1 MKLIS
6 VADLKEFLEK
16 TDGDHDSLLELL
28 IEYVSTDLETAMN
41 RFLEKQQRIE
51 YFRGGGSIFALKA
64 PPIDVVNHPFSLT
77 IDGDSQAINDDFFVH
92 VNSGLVEFLVGTE
105 YTDPKQ
111 LVVTYTGGYSGT
123 GNSLAVP
130 NDIKMACMLQTGYL
144 FRRRKDIGINQM
156 SMPDGSIGTFLTG
169 EFLPQVQKIV
179 DRYHLNNVN

>member
-16 TDGDHDSLLELL
+16 TDVEHDSLLEML

-41 RFLEKQQRIE
+41 RFLEKQERIE
-51 YFRGGGSIFALKA
+51 YFRGGRSVFALKA
-64 PPIDVVNHPFSLT
+64 PPIDIINHTFTLT
-77 IDGDSQAINDDFFVH
+77 IDGDAQTVDDDFYVH
-92 VNSGLVEFLVGTE
+92 TNSGLVEFVVGTE
-105 YTDPKQ
+105 YTEPRQ
-111 LVVTYTGGYSGT
+111 LSITYTGGYSAT
-123 GNSLAVP
+123 GSSLAVP

-179 DRYHLNNVN
+179 DRYHLNNVA